1 MTQLQLQRNSEIFYS
16 SVDLLNSAPSAMTP
30 SNTWKLDILS
40 GFAVSADSATKQI
53 SHNQHGNT
61 IDRSNYSFTVA
72 RNPVDWNFSVYLR
85 TTGVERGAAPG
96 GTSLYSTASGNAKP
110 TADWYMWQALVSNTA
125 PASVREQSVWR
136 SQGQLT
142 TAPYTSGIGTHASRS
157 SSAARPEGMLYVKL
171 DNIVY
176 AVSNAIVD
184 SATLTAGIE
193 EIVTVEWTG
202 KGSKIEELIGIY
214 RDRAISVFG
223 GTLNNGSRISANANA
238 AALSRAASYHPYNL
252 MNVAGVVSSVP
263 YIKNRLSA
271 IELSHTLDDTSL
283 GGTSEAQT
291 TNTFVFPV
299 TAFSLEYKNNIDYII
314 RDQLGSVNNVSTGY
328 STSRSISG
336 SLSMYL
342 RSGANSSTQF
352 LREIASS
359 EELTTA
365 PRANARI
372 YIGGRTAPYMSA
384 FMPAVHFTY
393 PVIST
398 EDIINLS
405 TNFTAQESYPRASD
419 ELTLVATRYGESTS
433 AFALGVWAD
442 SGFWSDAA
450 VWSD

>member
-1 MTQLQLQRNSEIFYS
+1 MTQLQLQRNSEVFYS
-16 SVDLLNSAPSAMTP
+16 SVDLQSIASTAMTP

-53 SHNQHGNT
+53 DHKQHGNT

-72 RNPVDWNFSVYLR
+72 RNPVDWNFTVYLR

-96 GTSLYSTASGNAKP
+96 GNSLHSTSSGNAKP
-110 TADWYMWQALVSNTA
+110 TADWYLWQALISNTA
-125 PASVREQSVWR
+125 PATSVEQSVWR

-142 TAPYTSGIGTHASRS
+142 TAAYPSGIGTHASRS
-157 SSAARPEGMLYVKL
+157 SSASRPEGTLYFKL

-176 AVSNAIVD
+176 LVSNAIVD
-184 SATLTAGIE
+184 SAKLNAGIS
-193 EIVTVEWTG
+193 EIVTVEWSG
-202 KGSKIEELIGIY
+202 KGSSLVELTGAP
-214 RDRAISVFG
+214 RDRAITVFG
-223 GTLNNGSRISANANA
+223 GILNSGTLAVANSNVVT
-238 AALSRAASYHPYNL
+238 LSRASSYHPYNR
-252 MNVAGVVSSVP
+252 MNTAGVVTTVP
-263 YIKNRLSA
+263 YITNRLSA
-271 IELSHTLDDTSL
+271 IELGYND
-283 GGTSEAQT
+283 
-291 TNTFVFPV
+291 NTYAFPV
-299 TAFSLEYKNNIDYII
+299 TAFSLEYNNSIDYIS
-314 RDQLGSVNNVSTGY
+314 RDSLGKVNNVLTGY
-328 STSRSISG
+328 STGRSITG

-352 LREIASS
+352 LREISS
-359 EELTTA
+359 NEELNSGT
-365 PRANARI
+365 RANARI